1 MPKYISIIFV
11 ICTSVVSV
19 SASKYAGEFLYV
31 GAGARPL
38 AMGGAFCAIASDASA
53 GYWNPAGLSLIQGQE
68 AQFMHSERFGGLI
81 SYDYLGYGRADG
93 TTGLGVSLFRTDAGD
108 IANTTQLEWYDTG
121 SDGVFGVD
129 GTGEPGDSGD
139 DDYDPE
145 TNPDGTEGN
154 GEWDPGEE
162 LIYDEDRI
170 TYGSGV
176 DWALY
181 LSWSKQLSETFS
193 LGTSAKI
200 IYRGLMGY
208 TAFGLG
214 LDVGGRWQPSESF
227 SLALVLQDI
236 SGTHVFWN
244 TGSNESILPT
254 VKLGTAFRWPL
265 NKFSTLITFAVD
277 GDFQF
282 EGREYAAQ
290 YHFSDIS
297 LDTHMGAEFLVK
309 ELVALRI
316 GSSRGDMTAGL
327 GVQFG
332 LFEHPVQLDYAYLSH
347 RELDNTH
354 RISLGVGF

>member
-1 MPKYISIIFV
+1 MSKYLLLPIIICVSIAA
-11 ICTSVVSV
+11 
-19 SASKYAGEFLYV
+19 ASKYAGEFLYV

-53 GYWNPAGLSLIQGQE
+53 GYWNPAGLALIEGQV

-93 TTGLGVSLFRTDAGD
+93 TTGLGASLFRTDAGD

-139 DDYDPE
+139 DDYDPQ
-145 TNPDGTEGN
+145 TNPGGTEGN

-176 DWALY
+176 DLALY
-181 LSWSKQLSETFS
+181 LSWSKRLSPTFS
-193 LGTSAKI
+193 LGASAKI
-200 IYRGLMGY
+200 INRSLMGY
-208 TAFGLG
+208 SAFGLG
-214 LDVGGRWQPSESF
+214 LDIGGRWQPSNSF
-227 SLALVLQDI
+227 TFALMLQDI
-236 SGTHVFWN
+236 SGTHVFWD
-244 TGSNESILPT
+244 TGSSESILPT
-254 VKLGTAFRWPL
+254 VKVGTAFQWPL
-265 NKFSTLITFAVD
+265 TKFSTILTFAVD
-277 GDFQF
+277 CDFQF

-290 YHFSDIS
+290 YHFSGIS
-297 LDTHMGAEFLVK
+297 LDTHIGTEFLVK

-316 GSSRGDMTAGL
+316 GLSRDDMTAGL

-332 LFEHPVQLDYAYLSH
+332 LFDHPVHLDYAYLSH
-347 RELDNTH
+347 QELDNTH